1 MTRRLQA
8 RHHGEPE
15 DVLKLVEVP
24 EDPPP
29 GPGEVTL
36 TVAAVG
42 LNYLDVSLCRGEYTA
57 SSALPATPGV
67 EAAGHV
73 VRAGPGAEHLIGH
86 EVLACPTFPRGAL
99 GDEVTVDAALV
110 IDRPSGMSATVAA
123 ALPVTYQT
131 AWFALERA
139 RVTAGDT
146 VLIHAG
152 AGGVGIAAT
161 QLAVARG
168 ARVLA
173 TAGSAAKREL
183 CLAEGAD
190 QALAYDEIDAL
201 RGVIDVVMDPVGG
214 SLLGRSLPCLSF
226 RAVIRSFLRQLPR
239 AKIFSLAG

>member
-168 ARVLA
+168 AESWPR
-173 TAGSAAKREL
+173 
-183 CLAEGAD
+183 
-190 QALAYDEIDAL
+190 
-201 RGVIDVVMDPVGG
+201 
-214 SLLGRSLPCLSF
+214 
-226 RAVIRSFLRQLPR
+226 RAPRPNANCVSPR
-239 AKIFSLAG
+239 AQIKPWPMTRSTLCGASSTSLWTRSGDHCSAGPCPA